1 MRYKLMI
8 MLMIITV
15 VTVVIGIYVLIG
27 LIVSRTQP
35 YVLLYIMTL
44 VQSDINTLKSRLLKA
59 LHLGRKG

>member
-1 MRYKLMI
+1 MI

-44 VQSDINTLKSRLLKA
+44 VQSDINTIKSRILKA
-59 LHLGRKG
+59 CI